1 MRLWVEPM
9 DSYVVE
15 VTQDGLVRLENQEPA
30 LPTLQERRAILYAAE
45 GEIQNLKELIEIL
58 EKT

>member
-30 LPTLQERRAILYAAE
+30 PPTLQERRAILYAAE